1 MKKIITFLFVIIF
14 FSSVNAQQASDYF
27 PPQTGFEWKFK
38 ATPLDSLNN
47 PIPSLAVFRIDSF
60 ASTANYEGKLANI
73 VPTKTGPLQ
82 TIQQQPY
89 LDSLFYNTEG
99 TNGFEYFSTRNI
111 EPFLIG
117 LDTSGLI
124 SNFSF
129 VDFFTSLQDWYS
141 TYRFAANVGQEYN
154 LVQKDTTITINSV
167 GYYLRFK
174 YDGERLQDE
183 TIQTVL
189 GNFNCKKFLLQWKI
203 LYYFIPPPFPGIEI
217 FRTNDTIWIA
227 PDNWIVQDII
237 PANNVDLSFLGI
249 PPFTIPGLE
258 TKLTDEIVV
267 SVVNEQTVPRTFSL
281 EQNYPNPFNPSTSI
295 EYRVGSM
302 EYVTLKVFDVLGNE
316 VATLVNEFKP
326 AGRYKIEFSTH
337 SGLSGI
343 KELSSG
349 IYFYQLL
356 VSALQSKDGKAGSF
370 IETKKMILLK

>member
-141 TYRFAANVGQEYN
+141 TYRFAANVGQEYT

-267 SVVNEQTVPRTFSL
+267 SVANEETIPNNFSL

-295 EYRVGSM
+295 EYRVGGM

-316 VATLVNEFKP
+316 VATLVNEYKP
-326 AGRYKIEFSTH
+326 AGRYEVEFNPV
-337 SGLSGI
+337 SGKRNLASGV
-343 KELSSG
+343 
-349 IYFYQLL
+349 YFYK
-356 VSALQSKDGKAGSF
+356 LQAGN
-370 IETKKMILLK
+370 IIKTKKMVLMR